1 MKRRWLAVALLAVLF
16 VSLVL
21 VVVSQRIL
29 VPHEH
34 ASRNVPQIRIEG
46 DRDFDA
52 GHGVVGGSGA
62 ISNPYVIEGWE
73 INVSLACPEGL
84 CAGIIVQNATAS
96 FVIENV
102 TVRGGVHD
110 NGIWLS
116 SVKNARVESG
126 SIVTGGD
133 GIHVEGSTNVTLS
146 GNTVAEA
153 ETGIFLT
160 QSQDVLVY
168 ANSVLRGSQGIV
180 TEDSSRISLLGNI
193 LNSNNANGFVFLHV
207 TNSTIE
213 GNMISKTAFRGIA
226 LFNSSD
232 ITASR
237 NRILRSGE
245 DCLYV
250 AFGGGTSVIQN
261 EVSNCTWT
269 GVSVYGS
276 DENVIKGN
284 FVRATPSGVVVSD
297 SSRNVIASNT
307 VTDTGWGITVAS
319 DSQANFVLDN
329 TVSLSAF
336 VGIMLIRFDTQSPD
350 RNVIQGNRVSQSG
363 KEDLLDSSG
372 GSSNLWR
379 FNTYEKELVLD

>member
-1 MKRRWLAVALLAVLF
+1 LLAVLSI
-16 VSLVL
+16 SLVL
-21 VVVSQRIL
+21 VVVSQRTL

-34 ASRNVPQIRIEG
+34 ASRNIPQIRIEG

-52 GHGVVGGSGA
+52 GHGVVGGSGTV
-62 ISNPYVIEGWE
+62 SNPYLIDGWQ

-96 FVIENV
+96 FAIENV

-116 SVKNARVESG
+116 SVKNARVEST

-133 GIHVEGSTNVTLS
+133 GIHVQASTNVTLS

-153 ETGIFLT
+153 DTGISLT

-168 ANSVLRGSQGIV
+168 ANSLFRGSQGIV
-180 TEDSSRISLLGNI
+180 IEDSSRISLLGNI
-193 LNSNNANGFVFLHV
+193 LNSNNANGFLFSHV

-232 ITASR
+232 IIGSR

-245 DCLYV
+245 DCIYIAL
-250 AFGGGTSVIQN
+250 GRGISVIQN

-269 GVSVYGS
+269 GVLVYRS
-276 DENVIKGN
+276 DENLVEGN
-284 FVRATPSGVVVSD
+284 LVSATPSGVVVSD
-297 SSRNVIASNT
+297 SSSNVVASNI
-307 VTDTGWGITVAS
+307 VTDTGWGITVES

-336 VGIMLIRFDTQSPD
+336 VGIALVRVDNQSPD
-350 RNVIQGNRVSQSG
+350 RNVVQGNRVSQSG
-363 KEDLLDSSG
+363 KADLLDGSG

-379 FNTYEKELVLD
+379 FNTYEKELVSD